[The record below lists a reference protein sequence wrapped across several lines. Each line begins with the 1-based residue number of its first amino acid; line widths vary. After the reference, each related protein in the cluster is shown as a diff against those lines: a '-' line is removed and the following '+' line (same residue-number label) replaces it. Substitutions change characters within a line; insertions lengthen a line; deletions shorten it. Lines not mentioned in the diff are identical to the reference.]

1 MTSGPK
7 PAMKPTLA
15 LLCSCV
21 ALLAVSGPDD
31 RPITDPKSVASTSNR
46 AAAPVPIE
54 ELVYTRST
62 GGPAWSPDG
71 HEIVFTTNLTGR
83 NNLWKVATA
92 GGWPIQVTQ
101 SDDRQSAA
109 AWSPDGKWIVYE
121 QDYGGGEIFDLFAIP
136 ALGGPPVNLTRTPDI
151 SETDPHWSPG
161 GHALAISIKPKASPI
176 FDVALLDW
184 RTHEVRNLTHEQ
196 SKNRGWRI
204 AAWSPDGQSLYAGRA
219 NSGHTDAD
227 VYRIDPKSGTLENL
241 TPHTGDTIFQAS
253 SVSADGR
260 TLLIS
265 SNQKAGYANVALLD
279 VATRKLTW
287 VTDTEWD
294 AAAGDFAPNGGRF
307 TYRINEDGRTKTY
320 IAERGSSRPEPL
332 DFPEG
337 LTSPSGNP
345 TAFSP
350 TGDRLLISHQS
361 SNRPADLWVYDFA
374 SRRATELTFS
384 ALAGL
389 HSANLPASHLVH
401 YRSFDGRIVSAFL
414 WMPFNLQRDGASP
427 GIVLPHGGPT
437 GQTLDTFSRTAE
449 ALASRGYVCIAPN
462 VRGSTGY
469 GMAFQKANYQ
479 DLGGGDLQDEVYA
492 AKFLVATGYV
502 NEKKIGII
510 GGSYGGYMAMMAIGK
525 TPGVWAAAVELFGI
539 TDWLTEQEHES
550 PELQQ
555 YDQSILGDPVKDR
568 KVYEDASPIKYFQ
581 NAKAPLLVLQGE
593 NDIRDPKEEADQ
605 VVDTL
610 RKYGKIVDA
619 HYYPGEG
626 HGFAKRENQVDS
638 LDRSIAWFDKY
649 LKEARP

>member
-1 MTSGPK
+1 VLLAASGP
-7 PAMKPTLA
+7 
-15 LLCSCV
+15 
-21 ALLAVSGPDD
+21 GD
-31 RPITDPKSVASTSNR
+31 RAITDPKSITSPSNPG
-46 AAAPVPIE
+46 AAPAPIE
-54 ELVYTRST
+54 DLVYTRST
-62 GGPAWSPDG
+62 SGPAWSPDG

-83 NNLWKVATA
+83 SNLWKVPSA
-92 GGWPIQVTQ
+92 GGWPIQLTQ

-109 AWSPDGKWIVYE
+109 AWSPDGKWIVYQ
-121 QDYGGGEIFDLFAIP
+121 QDYAGGEIFDLFAIP
-136 ALGGPPVNLTRTPDI
+136 SAGGPPVNLTHTPDV
-151 SETDPHWSPG
+151 SETGPHWSPDG
-161 GHALAISIKPKASPI
+161 RTLAISIKPKTSPI
-176 FDVALLDW
+176 FDVALLNW
-184 RTHEVRNLTHEQ
+184 RSREVRNLTHEQ
-196 SKNRGWRI
+196 TKNRGWQTVT
-204 AAWSPDGQSLYAGRA
+204 WSPDGQSLYANRA
-219 NSGHTDAD
+219 NSGHTDSD
-227 VYRIDPKSGTLENL
+227 VYRIDVIRGTLENL
-241 TPHTGDTIFQAS
+241 TPHTGDTIYQAS

-260 TLLIS
+260 TLLIR
-265 SNQKAGYANVALLD
+265 SNQKGGYSNVALLD
-279 VATRKLTW
+279 AATRNLTW
-287 VTDTEWD
+287 VTDTQWD
-294 AAAGDFAPNGGRF
+294 AAPASFAPQGARF
-307 TYRINEDGRTKTY
+307 TYIINEDGRTTSY
-320 IAERGSSRPEPL
+320 IGERGSSHSEPI

-350 TGDRLLISHQS
+350 SGDRLLISHQS

-374 SRRATELTFS
+374 SRRATQITFS

-401 YRSFDGRIVSAFL
+401 YASFDGKIISAFL
-414 WMPFNLQRDGASP
+414 WVPFNLPRDGAAP

-437 GQTLDTFSRTAE
+437 GQTFDNFNRTAE

-492 AKFLVATGYV
+492 AKFLAATGYV
-502 NEKKIGII
+502 NQKKTGMI

-525 TPGVWAAAVELFGI
+525 TPDVWAAAVELFGI
-539 TDWLTEQEHES
+539 TDWLTEQAHES

-568 KVYEDASPIKYFQ
+568 KVYEDASPIKCFQ

-638 LDRSIAWFDKY
+638 LERSIAWFDKY
-649 LKEARP
+649 LKGARP

>member
-1 MTSGPK
+1 MTRL
-7 PAMKPTLA
+7 TLA
-15 LLCSCV
+15 LLCSPV
-21 ALLAVSGPDD
+21 ALLAASGPGD
-31 RPITDPKSVASTSNR
+31 RPITDPQSITSASNPN
-46 AAAPVPIE
+46 AAPAPIE

-71 HEIVFTTNLTGR
+71 REIVFTTNLTGR
-83 NNLWKVATA
+83 NNLWKVAAA
-92 GGWPIQVTQ
+92 GGWPIQLTQ

-109 AWSPDGKWIVYE
+109 AWSPDGKWIVYQ
-121 QDYGGGEIFDLFAIP
+121 QDYAGGEISDLFAIP
-136 ALGGPPVNLTRTPDI
+136 AAGGPPVNLTRTPDI
-151 SETDPHWSPG
+151 AEEGPHWSPDG
-161 GHALAISIKPKASPI
+161 RTLAISIKPKTSSI
-176 FDVALLDW
+176 FDIALLDW

-196 SKNRGWRI
+196 SKNHWWRF
-204 AAWSPDGQSLYAGRA
+204 AEWSPDGQSLYANRA
-219 NSGHTDAD
+219 NAGSTDAD
-227 VYRIDPKSGTLENL
+227 VYRIDLKSGTPDNL
-241 TPHTGDTIFQAS
+241 TPHTGDTIYWVS

-260 TLLIS
+260 TLLIE
-265 SNQKAGYANVALLD
+265 SNQKGGYSNVALLD
-279 VATRKLTW
+279 IATRNLTW
-287 VTDTEWD
+287 VTDTQWD
-294 AAAGDFAPNGGRF
+294 ARAGDFAPEGGRF
-307 TYRINEDGRTKTY
+307 TYLINEDGRTRTY
-320 IAERGSSRPEPL
+320 IAERGSSRSEPL

-337 LTSPSGNP
+337 LTSPTGHP

-350 TGDRLLISHQS
+350 SGDRLLISYQS

-374 SRRATELTFS
+374 SRRATQLTYS

-389 HSANLPASHLVH
+389 HPANLPASRLVH
-401 YRSFDGRIVSAFL
+401 YRSFDGKTISAFL
-414 WMPFNLQRDGASP
+414 WAPFNLQRDGAAP

-437 GQTLDTFSRTAE
+437 GQTLDSFNRTAE

-492 AKFLVATGYV
+492 AKFLAATGYV
-502 NEKKIGII
+502 NAKKIGIY

-525 TPGVWAAAVELFGI
+525 TPDVWAAAVELFGI
-539 TDWLTEQEHES
+539 TDWLTEQAHES

-568 KVYEDASPIKYFQ
+568 KVYEDASPIKYFR

-610 RKYGKIVDA
+610 RKFGKTVDA

-638 LDRSIAWFDKY
+638 LARSIAWFDKY
-649 LKEARP
+649 LKEARQ

>member
-1 MTSGPK
+1 
-7 PAMKPTLA
+7 MKLTLTA
-15 LLCSCV
+15 LCFFA
-21 ALLAVSGPDD
+21 ALRAASGPDD
-31 RPITDPKSVASTSNR
+31 RPITDPKSVASAPNPN
-46 AAAPVPIE
+46 AAPAPIE

-62 GGPAWSPDG
+62 SGPAWSPDG
-71 HEIVFTTNLTGR
+71 REIVFTTNLTGR
-83 NNLWKVATA
+83 NNLWKVAAA
-92 GGWPIQVTQ
+92 GGWPIQLTQ

-121 QDYGGGEIFDLFAIP
+121 QDYEGGEIFDLFAIP
-136 ALGGPPVNLTRTPDI
+136 AAGGPPVNLTRTPDV
-151 SETDPHWSPG
+151 SETDPHWSPDG
-161 GHALAISIKPKASPI
+161 RTLAISTKPKTSPN
-176 FDVALLDW
+176 FDIALLDW
-184 RTHEVRNLTHEQ
+184 QTREIRSLTHEQ
-196 SKNRGWRI
+196 AKNRAWGI
-204 AAWSPDGQSLYAGRA
+204 VAWSPDGQSLYADRA
-219 NSGHTDAD
+219 NSGRTDSD
-227 VYRIDPKSGTLENL
+227 IYRIDVKTGTLENL
-241 TPHTGDTIFQAS
+241 TPHTGDTLFQAS

-260 TLLIS
+260 TLLIR
-265 SNQKAGYANVALLD
+265 SNQKGGYSNVALLD
-279 VATRKLTW
+279 IATRKLTW
-287 VTDTEWD
+287 VTDTQWD
-294 AAAGDFAPNGGRF
+294 AVAGGFAPQGGRF
-307 TYRINEDGRTKTY
+307 TFIVNEDGRTKTC
-320 IAERGSSRPEPL
+320 IAERGSNRCEPL
-332 DFPEG
+332 NFPEG

-350 TGDRLLISHQS
+350 NGDRLLISHQS

-374 SRRATELTFS
+374 SRRARQLTFS

-389 HSANLPASHLVH
+389 HPENLPASHLVH
-401 YRSFDGRIVSAFL
+401 YRSLDGKVISAFL
-414 WMPFNLQRDGASP
+414 WVPFNLKRDGAAP

-437 GQTLDTFSRTAE
+437 GQTLDTFNRTAE

-492 AKFLVATGYV
+492 AQFLGATGYV
-502 NEKKIGII
+502 DEKKIGIY

-525 TPGVWAAAVELFGI
+525 TPDVWAAAVELFGI
-539 TDWLTEQEHES
+539 TDWLTEQAHES

-610 RKYGKIVDA
+610 RKYGKTVDA

-638 LDRSIAWFDKY
+638 LARSIAWFDKY
-649 LKEARP
+649 LKDARQ

>member
-1 MTSGPK
+1 
-7 PAMKPTLA
+7 MKLTLTA
-15 LLCSCV
+15 LCFFA
-21 ALLAVSGPDD
+21 ALRAASGPDD
-31 RPITDPKSVASTSNR
+31 RPITDPKSVASAPNPN
-46 AAAPVPIE
+46 AAPAPIE

-62 GGPAWSPDG
+62 SGPAWSPDG
-71 HEIVFTTNLTGR
+71 REIVFTTNLTGR
-83 NNLWKVATA
+83 NNLWKVAAA
-92 GGWPIQVTQ
+92 GGWPIQLTQ

-121 QDYGGGEIFDLFAIP
+121 QDYEGGEIFDLFAIP
-136 ALGGPPVNLTRTPDI
+136 AAGGPPVNLTRTPDV
-151 SETDPHWSPG
+151 SETDPHWSPDG
-161 GHALAISIKPKASPI
+161 RTLAISTKPKTSPN
-176 FDVALLDW
+176 FDIALLDW
-184 RTHEVRNLTHEQ
+184 QTREIRSLTHEQ
-196 SKNRGWRI
+196 AKNRAWGI
-204 AAWSPDGQSLYAGRA
+204 VAWSPDGQSLYADRA
-219 NSGHTDAD
+219 NSGRTDSD
-227 VYRIDPKSGTLENL
+227 IYRIDVKTGTLENL
-241 TPHTGDTIFQAS
+241 TPHTGDTLFQAS

-260 TLLIS
+260 TLLIR
-265 SNQKAGYANVALLD
+265 SNQKGGYSNVALLD
-279 VATRKLTW
+279 IATRKLTW
-287 VTDTEWD
+287 VTDTQWD
-294 AAAGDFAPNGGRF
+294 AVAGGFAPQGGRF
-307 TYRINEDGRTKTY
+307 TFIVNEDGRTKTC
-320 IAERGSSRPEPL
+320 IAERGSTHSEPL
-332 DFPEG
+332 NFPEG

-350 TGDRLLISHQS
+350 NGDRLLISHQS

-374 SRRATELTFS
+374 SRRARQLTFS

-389 HSANLPASHLVH
+389 HPENLPASHLVH
-401 YRSFDGRIVSAFL
+401 YRSLDGKVISAFL
-414 WMPFNLQRDGASP
+414 WVPFNLKRDGAAP

-437 GQTLDTFSRTAE
+437 GQTLDTFNRTAE

-492 AKFLVATGYV
+492 AQFLGATGYV
-502 NEKKIGII
+502 DEKKIGIY

-525 TPGVWAAAVELFGI
+525 TPDVWAAAVELFGI
-539 TDWLTEQEHES
+539 TDWLTEQAHES

-610 RKYGKIVDA
+610 RKYGKTVDA

-638 LDRSIAWFDKY
+638 LARSIAWFDKY
-649 LKEARP
+649 LKDARQ

>member
-1 MTSGPK
+1 MKFALVLLISCALMAASGP
-7 PAMKPTLA
+7 AGRTL
-15 LLCSCV
+15 
-21 ALLAVSGPDD
+21 
-31 RPITDPKSVASTSNR
+31 TEPKSITSTAHPN
-46 AAAPVPIE
+46 AAPAPIE

-71 HEIVFTTNLTGR
+71 REIVFTTNLTGR
-83 NNLWKVATA
+83 NNLWKVPAA
-92 GGWPIQVTQ
+92 GGWPSQLTQ
-101 SDDRQSAA
+101 SDDRQFGA
-109 AWSPDGKWIVYE
+109 AWSPDGKWIVYQ
-121 QDYGGGEIFDLFAIP
+121 QDFAGGEIWDLFAIP
-136 ALGGPPVNLTRTPDI
+136 ASGGRPVNLTQTAEI
-151 SETDPHWSPG
+151 SEEDPHWSPDG
-161 GHALAISIKPKASPI
+161 KMLAITVKHKTAPS

-184 RTHEVRNLTHEQ
+184 STRRVRNLTREPD
-196 SKNRGWRI
+196 KKRTWGI
-204 AAWSPDGQSLYAGRA
+204 AAWSPDGQSLYAVRA
-219 NSGHTDAD
+219 NAGDTDAD
-227 VYRIDPKSGTLENL
+227 VYRIDVKSGALDNL
-241 TPHTGDTIFQAS
+241 TPHKGDTIFQAS

-260 TLLIS
+260 TVLIT
-265 SNQKAGYANVALLD
+265 SNQKGGYSNVALLD

-287 VTDTEWD
+287 VTDGQWD
-294 AAAGDFAPNGGRF
+294 ARAGDFAPKGGRF
-307 TYRINEDGRTKTY
+307 TYLINEDGRTRTY
-320 IAERGSSRPEPL
+320 VGERGSPHSEPL
-332 DFPEG
+332 TFPEG
-337 LTSPSGNP
+337 LTSPGGNP

-350 TGDRLLISHQS
+350 SGDRLLISHQS
-361 SNRPADLWVYDFA
+361 SNRPADLWVYEFA
-374 SRRATELTFS
+374 ARRATQLTFS

-389 HSANLPASHLVH
+389 HPADLPASHLVH
-401 YRSFDGRIVSAFL
+401 YRSFDGQIISAFL
-414 WMPFNLQRDGASP
+414 WVPFNLRRDGASP

-437 GQTLDTFSRTAE
+437 GQTLDSFNRTAE

-479 DLGGGDLQDEVYA
+479 DLGGGDLQDEVYG

-539 TDWLTEQEHES
+539 TDWLTEQAHES

-555 YDQSILGDPVKDR
+555 YDQSLLGDPVKDR

-581 NAKAPLLVLQGE
+581 NATAPLLVLQGE

-610 RKYGKIVDA
+610 RKYGKAVDA

-626 HGFAKRENQVDS
+626 HGFSKRENQVDS
-638 LDRSIAWFDKY
+638 MQRSIAWFDKY
-649 LKEARP
+649 LKEARQ

>member
-1 MTSGPK
+1 
-7 PAMKPTLA
+7 MKLTLV
-15 LLCSCV
+15 LLFSSA
-21 ALLAVSGPDD
+21 ALLAASSPDD
-31 RPITDPKSVASTSNR
+31 RKFTDPSSIVSTSNPG
-46 AAAPVPIE
+46 AAPVAIE

-62 GGPAWSPDG
+62 SGPAWSPDG
-71 HEIVFTTNLTGR
+71 REIVFTTNLTGR
-83 NNLWKVATA
+83 NNLWKVSAA
-92 GGWPIQVTQ
+92 GGWPIQLTQ

-109 AWSPDGKWIVYE
+109 TWSPDGKWIVYE
-121 QDYGGGEIFDLFAIP
+121 QDYAGGEIFDLFATP
-136 ALGGPPVNLTRTPDI
+136 ASGGTPVNLTRTPDI
-151 SETDPHWSPG
+151 SETDPHWSPDG
-161 GHALAISIKPKASPI
+161 RTRAISIKPKTSPN

-184 RTHEVRNLTHEQ
+184 RTHEVRGLTHEQ
-196 SKNRGWRI
+196 AKNREWRI
-204 AAWSPDGQSLYAGRA
+204 AAWSPDGQTLYANRA
-219 NSGHTDAD
+219 NSGGTDSD
-227 VYRIDPKSGTLENL
+227 VYRIDLKSGTLENL
-241 TPHTGDTIFQAS
+241 TPHAGDTIYWAS

-265 SNQKAGYANVALLD
+265 SNQKGGYSNVAPLD

-287 VTDTEWD
+287 VTDVQWD
-294 AAAGDFAPNGGRF
+294 AAAGDFAPTGDRF
-307 TYRINEDGRTKTY
+307 TYLINEDGRTRTY
-320 IAERGSSRPEPL
+320 IGERGSSRSEPL
-332 DFPEG
+332 NFPEG
-337 LTSPSGNP
+337 LTSPSGRP

-350 TGDRLLISHQS
+350 SGDRLLISHQS
-361 SNRPADLWVYDFA
+361 SHRPADLWVYDFA
-374 SRRATELTFS
+374 SSRATQLTFS

-389 HSANLPASHLVH
+389 HSENLPASRLVH
-401 YRSFDGRIVSAFL
+401 YRSFDGQVISAFL
-414 WMPFNLQRDGASP
+414 WVPFNLNRDGASP

-437 GQTLDTFSRTAE
+437 GQTLDTFNRTAQ

-469 GMAFQKANYQ
+469 GMAFQKANYK

-502 NEKKIGII
+502 NEKKIGMI

-581 NAKAPLLVLQGE
+581 NATAPLLVLQGE

-610 RKYGKIVDA
+610 RKYGKTVDV

-649 LKEARP
+649 LKEGR

>member
-1 MTSGPK
+1 MK
-7 PAMKPTLA
+7 PALA
-15 LLCSCV
+15 LLCSCA
-21 ALLAVSGPDD
+21 ALLAASGPDD
-31 RPITDPKSVASTSNR
+31 RPITDPKSITSASNPG
-46 AAAPVPIE
+46 AAPAPIE

-62 GGPAWSPDG
+62 SGPAWSPDG
-71 HEIVFTTNLTGR
+71 REIVFTTNLTGR
-83 NNLWKVATA
+83 NNLWKVAAA
-92 GGWPIQVTQ
+92 GGWPIQLTQ
-101 SDDRQSAA
+101 SDDRQSGA

-121 QDYGGGEIFDLFAIP
+121 QDYAGGEIYDLFAIP
-136 ALGGPPVNLTRTPDI
+136 SAGGPPVNLTRTPDI
-151 SETDPHWSPG
+151 SETGPHWSPDG
-161 GHALAISIKPKASPI
+161 RTLAISIKPKTSPN

-196 SKNRGWRI
+196 SKNRAWGI
-204 AAWSPDGQSLYAGRA
+204 VAWSPDGQSLYADRA
-219 NSGHTDAD
+219 NSGGTDSD
-227 VYRIDPKSGTLENL
+227 IYRIDVKRGTLENL
-241 TPHTGDTIFQAS
+241 TPHTGDTIFRAS
-253 SVSADGR
+253 SISADER
-260 TLLIS
+260 TLLIT
-265 SNQKAGYANVALLD
+265 SNQRAGYSNVALLD
-279 VATRKLTW
+279 GATRELAW
-287 VTDTEWD
+287 VTDTQWD
-294 AAAGDFAPNGGRF
+294 ARGGDFAPQGNRF
-307 TYRINEDGRTKTY
+307 TYIINEDGRTKTY
-320 IAERGSSRPEPL
+320 IAERGSPRSEPL
-332 DFPEG
+332 NFPEG
-337 LTSPSGNP
+337 LISPSGNP

-350 TGDRLLISHQS
+350 SGDRLVISHQS

-374 SRRATELTFS
+374 TRRATQITFS

-389 HSANLPASHLVH
+389 HPENLPVSHLVH
-401 YRSFDGRIVSAFL
+401 YRSFDGKIISAFL
-414 WMPFNLQRDGASP
+414 WVPFNLPRDGAAP

-437 GQTLDTFSRTAE
+437 GQTLDTFNRTAE

-469 GMAFQKANYQ
+469 GMTFQKANYK

-492 AKFLVATGYV
+492 AKFLVAAGYV
-502 NEKKIGII
+502 NEKKIGIY

-525 TPGVWAAAVELFGI
+525 TPDVWAAAVELFGI
-539 TDWLTEQEHES
+539 TDWLTEQAHES

-610 RKYGKIVDA
+610 RRYGKIVDA

-626 HGFAKRENQVDS
+626 HGFAKRENQVDA
-638 LDRSIAWFDKY
+638 LQRSIVWFDKY

>member
-1 MTSGPK
+1 
-7 PAMKPTLA
+7 MKLTLTA
-15 LLCSCV
+15 LCFFA
-21 ALLAVSGPDD
+21 ALRAASGPDD
-31 RPITDPKSVASTSNR
+31 RPITDPKSVASAPNPN
-46 AAAPVPIE
+46 AAPAPIE

-62 GGPAWSPDG
+62 SGPAWSPDG
-71 HEIVFTTNLTGR
+71 REIVFTTNLTGR
-83 NNLWKVATA
+83 NNLWKVAAA
-92 GGWPIQVTQ
+92 GGWPIQLTQ

-121 QDYGGGEIFDLFAIP
+121 QDYDGGEIFDLFAIP
-136 ALGGPPVNLTRTPDI
+136 AAGGPPVNLTRTPDV
-151 SETDPHWSPG
+151 SETDPHWSPDG
-161 GHALAISIKPKASPI
+161 RTLAISTKPKTSPN
-176 FDVALLDW
+176 FDIALLDW
-184 RTHEVRNLTHEQ
+184 QTREIRSLTHEQ
-196 SKNRGWRI
+196 AKNRAWGI
-204 AAWSPDGQSLYAGRA
+204 VAWSPDGQSLYADRA
-219 NSGHTDAD
+219 NSGRTDSD
-227 VYRIDPKSGTLENL
+227 IYRIDVKTGTLENL
-241 TPHTGDTIFQAS
+241 TPHTGDTLFQAS

-260 TLLIS
+260 TLLIR
-265 SNQKAGYANVALLD
+265 SNQKGGYSNVALLD
-279 VATRKLTW
+279 IATRKLTW
-287 VTDTEWD
+287 VTDTQWD
-294 AAAGDFAPNGGRF
+294 AVAGGFAPQGGRF
-307 TYRINEDGRTKTY
+307 TFIVNEDGRTKTC
-320 IAERGSSRPEPL
+320 IAERGSNRCEPL
-332 DFPEG
+332 NFPEG

-350 TGDRLLISHQS
+350 NGDRLLISHQS

-374 SRRATELTFS
+374 SRRARQLTFS

-389 HSANLPASHLVH
+389 HPENLPASHLVH
-401 YRSFDGRIVSAFL
+401 YRSLDGKVISAFL
-414 WMPFNLQRDGASP
+414 WVPFNLKRDGAAP

-437 GQTLDTFSRTAE
+437 GQTLDTFNRTAE

-492 AKFLVATGYV
+492 AQFLGATGYV
-502 NEKKIGII
+502 DEKKIGIY

-525 TPGVWAAAVELFGI
+525 TPDVWAAAVELFGI
-539 TDWLTEQEHES
+539 TDWLTEQAHES

-610 RKYGKIVDA
+610 RKYGKTVDA

-638 LDRSIAWFDKY
+638 LARSIAWFDKY
-649 LKEARP
+649 LKDARQ

>member
-1 MTSGPK
+1 MTRLT
-7 PAMKPTLA
+7 AT
-15 LLCSCV
+15 LLCSSA
-21 ALLAVSGPDD
+21 ALLAASGPDD
-31 RPITDPKSVASTSNR
+31 RRVTDPQSIVSTSNPDD
-46 AAAPVPIE
+46 APAPIE
-54 ELVYTRST
+54 ELVYTRYT

-71 HEIVFTTNLTGR
+71 REIVFTTNLTGR
-83 NNLWKVATA
+83 TNLWKVAAA
-92 GGWPIQVTQ
+92 GGWPIQLTQ

-109 AWSPDGKWIVYE
+109 AWSPDGKWIVYQ
-121 QDYGGGEIFDLFAIP
+121 QDYAGGEIFDLFAIP
-136 ALGGPPVNLTRTPDI
+136 AAGGPPVNLTRTSDI
-151 SETDPHWSPG
+151 SETDPHWSPDG
-161 GHALAISIKPKASPI
+161 RTLALSIKPKTSPI
-176 FDVALLDW
+176 FDIALLGW
-184 RTHEVRNLTHEQ
+184 RTHEVRNLTREQ
-196 SKNRGWRI
+196 SKNRAWRI
-204 AAWSPDGQSLYAGRA
+204 AAWSPDGQSLYGNRA
-219 NSGHTDAD
+219 NSGNTDAD
-227 VYRIDPKSGTLENL
+227 VYRIDLKSGTLENL
-241 TPHTGDTIFQAS
+241 TPHTGDTIYQAS

-265 SNQKAGYANVALLD
+265 SNQRGGYSNVALLD
-279 VATRKLTW
+279 IATRKLTW

-294 AAAGDFAPNGGRF
+294 ARAGGFAPQGGRF
-307 TYRINEDGRTKTY
+307 TYLVNEDGRTRTY
-320 IAERGSSRPEPL
+320 IAERGAGRSEPL
-332 DFPEG
+332 SFPEG

-350 TGDRLLISHQS
+350 LGDRLLIAHQS

-374 SRRATELTFS
+374 ARRAAQITFS

-389 HSANLPASHLVH
+389 HPANLPASHLVH
-401 YRSFDGRIVSAFL
+401 YRSFDGKIISAFL
-414 WMPFNLQRDGASP
+414 WVPFNLQRGGASP

-437 GQTLDTFSRTAE
+437 GQTLDSFNRTAQ

-492 AKFLVATGYV
+492 AKFLGATGYV
-502 NEKKIGII
+502 NEKKIGIY
-510 GGSYGGYMAMMAIGK
+510 GGSYGGYMAMIAIGK
-525 TPGVWAAAVELFGI
+525 TPDVWAAAVELFGI
-539 TDWLTEQEHES
+539 TDWLTEQAHES

-581 NAKAPLLVLQGE
+581 NARAPLLVLQGE

-610 RKYGKIVDA
+610 RKYGKTVDA

-638 LDRSIAWFDKY
+638 LARTIAWFDKY
-649 LKEARP
+649 LKGAHE

>member
-1 MTSGPK
+1 MTRL
-7 PAMKPTLA
+7 TVA
-15 LLCSCV
+15 LLCSCLALV
-21 ALLAVSGPDD
+21 AASGPGD
-31 RPITDPKSVASTSNR
+31 RTITDPKSIASASNPG
-46 AAAPVPIE
+46 AAPAPIE

-71 HEIVFTTNLTGR
+71 REIVLTTKLTGR
-83 NNLWKVATA
+83 NNLWKVAAA
-92 GGWPIQVTQ
+92 GGWPIQLTQ
-101 SDDRQSAA
+101 SDDRQSGA
-109 AWSPDGKWIVYE
+109 AWSPDGRWIVYE
-121 QDYGGGEIFDLFAIP
+121 QDYAGGEIFDLFAIP
-136 ALGGPPVNLTRTPDI
+136 AAGGPPVNLTRTPEI
-151 SETDPHWSPG
+151 SETGPRWSPDG
-161 GHALAISIKPKASPI
+161 RTLAITIKPKASPI

-184 RTHEVRNLTHEQ
+184 RTHEVRNLTNEQ
-196 SKNRGWRI
+196 SKNRGWGI
-204 AAWSPDGQSLYAGRA
+204 AAWSPDGQSLYANRA
-219 NSGHTDAD
+219 NAGDTDSD
-227 VYRIDPKSGTLENL
+227 IYRIDLKSGKLETL
-241 TPHTGDTIFQAS
+241 TPHTGDTIYRAS

-260 TLLIS
+260 TLLIT
-265 SNQKAGYANVALLD
+265 SNKKGGYSNVALLD
-279 VATRKLTW
+279 AGTGKLTW

-294 AAAGDFAPNGGRF
+294 ALAGDFAPQGGRF
-307 TYRINEDGRTKTY
+307 TYHINEDGRTKTY
-320 IAERGSSRPEPL
+320 IAERGSSRSEPL

-345 TAFSP
+345 TAFPPS
-350 TGDRLLISHQS
+350 GDRLLISHQS

-374 SRRATELTFS
+374 SRRSRQLTFS

-389 HSANLPASHLVH
+389 RSEYLPASHLVH
-401 YRSFDGRIVSAFL
+401 YRSFDGRIISAFL
-414 WMPFNLQRDGASP
+414 WMPFNLKRDGASP

-437 GQTLDTFSRTAE
+437 GQTLDSFNRTAE

-492 AKFLVATGYV
+492 AKFLLATGYV
-502 NEKKIGII
+502 NEKRIGIM

-525 TPGVWAAAVELFGI
+525 TPDVWAAAVELFGI
-539 TDWLTEQEHES
+539 TDWLTEQAHES

-605 VVDTL
+605 VVDIL

-619 HYYPGEG
+619 HYYAGEG

-638 LDRSIAWFDKY
+638 LARSIAWFDRY